1 MSKHLQEED
10 VRMKQSSHE
19 HPLKDILNGAF
30 GLSDLELRQELWRHG
45 HNIFPSRLYFM
56 LRGHEE
62 MPPDIE
68 AALRRIAA
76 EHIEERPLTQE
87 QADRVIEW
95 WLRGDE
101 DEPPPLL

>member
-1 MSKHLQEED
+1 MFLK
-10 VRMKQSSHE
+10 KQRENE
-19 HPLKDILNGAF
+19 HPLKDTLERFF
-30 GLSDLELRQELWRHG
+30 GLSEMEIRWELWRLG
-45 HNIFPSRLYFM
+45 HNVYPGRIFFL
-56 LRGHEE
+56 LRDHES
-62 MPPDIE
+62 MPPEIE
-68 AALRRIAA
+68 AAFRRIAA